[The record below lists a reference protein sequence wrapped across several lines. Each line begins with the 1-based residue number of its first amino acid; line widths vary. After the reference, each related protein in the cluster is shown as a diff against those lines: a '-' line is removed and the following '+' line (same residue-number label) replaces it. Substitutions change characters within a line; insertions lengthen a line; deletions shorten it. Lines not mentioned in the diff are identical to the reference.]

1 MPHIAS
7 ALVRRTTLGVLA
19 LGITAGLSACR
30 REPATVATV
39 KATPVYSQVT
49 GRLEQL
55 TSDRDGDGKI
65 DTRAFMD
72 GTRVVRIEID
82 RNGDGRVDRWEY
94 YVPVPPG
101 ASAAASPD
109 GRNMI
114 DHADEANGPDDRVT
128 RKELYQNGVIQRVE
142 EDTDADGRIDK
153 WEAYREGQ
161 LTQVSLDLQGKGF
174 ADRRLTYGPDGSV
187 RRVEADPDGDGAFT
201 PVVAESSSARA
212 GGSGR

>member
-1 MPHIAS
+1 VQVATPAKVRRDVTVVLC
-7 ALVRRTTLGVLA
+7 ALVAICAACSSSSRSNNA
-19 LGITAGLSACR
+19 GITPTYDKTS
-30 REPATVATV
+30 
-39 KATPVYSQVT
+39 
-49 GRLEQL
+49 GRLTEL
-55 TSDRDGDGKI
+55 AFDSNHNGKV
-65 DTRAFMD
+65 DTWTEMNGPRPL
-72 GTRVVRIEID
+72 RSRID
-82 RNGDGRVDRWEY
+82 RNEDGRIDRWEY

-114 DHADEANGPDDRVT
+114 DHADEASGPDDRVT